1 MKHRALIT
9 GAAGFVG
16 RYLRDHLSARGW
28 DIVAVDN
35 APVEET
41 LRCDITDAVLVEA
54 LIANAAPLTHVFHL
68 AALTFVPDAQK
79 NPARAM
85 RVNIEGTVNVAEALR
100 RHCPGA
106 RLVYI
111 SSAEVYG
118 PPQYLPIDESHPLNP
133 AIPYAISKAAADHY
147 CAFLASG
154 FGLDVVRM
162 RPFNHSGA
170 GQTENFVLP
179 AFARQI
185 ARIETGR
192 CAPQLHVGN
201 LDAARDFSH
210 VRDVVCAYEAAALNA
225 ESGQA
230 YNVCAGRAIRIGD
243 ALDKLLALSSCA
255 IEVVVD
261 PDRLRPVDI
270 PEIYGSHHKLTEKC
284 GWQPEITLDTLLEEL
299 LDDWRARLN
308 N

>member
-100 RHCPGA
+100 RQGLA
-106 RLVYI
+106 FVQL
-111 SSAEVYG
+111 
-118 PPQYLPIDESHPLNP
+118 LPVQP
-133 AIPYAISKAAADHY
+133 
-147 CAFLASG
+147 
-154 FGLDVVRM
+154 
-162 RPFNHSGA
+162 SGA
-170 GQTENFVLP
+170 EGAHL
-179 AFARQI
+179 
-185 ARIETGR
+185 
-192 CAPQLHVGN
+192 
-201 LDAARDFSH
+201 
-210 VRDVVCAYEAAALNA
+210 
-225 ESGQA
+225 
-230 YNVCAGRAIRIGD
+230 
-243 ALDKLLALSSCA
+243 
-255 IEVVVD
+255 
-261 PDRLRPVDI
+261 
-270 PEIYGSHHKLTEKC
+270 
-284 GWQPEITLDTLLEEL
+284 L
-299 LDDWRARLN
+299 LDRQM
-308 N
+308 